1 MTKRKTLGNVAF
13 YLGNTLIALIFV
25 SPLIWMIASSL
36 KPEAQIFK
44 GLNSLSTFIPKGA
57 SLNNY
62 AEVFQRINMWKF
74 IGNSLFYVLVI
85 ILLDLLVNSICG
97 YALAKFEFKGK
108 NLLLTLV
115 ISLMVF
121 PAEAIMLPMYREMA
135 DLGWI
140 NSWASLI
147 VPFVA
152 KCFSI
157 YMFRQFFLDIPN
169 ELLEAA
175 SIDGCG
181 PVKTFFQVVMPIS
194 GTVYATIFILDFVA
208 HWNDFMWP
216 LLVVT
221 GEEKRTIQL
230 AIQTFFG
237 SKPINYG
244 PIMASLTISA
254 IPMLLMF
261 IFLQKYYG
269 GRYCVYGNQGLEKR
283 SGSYDR
289 SVSYGEQIVSDR
301 GEDGQS
307 DQIKY
312 HMGSVFASVGD
323 CGRGVMRPSRDGSED
338 S

>member
-1 MTKRKTLGNVAF
+1 MTQKQRARLGSLAF
-13 YLGNTLIALIFV
+13 YLGNTLVALIFV
-25 SPLIWMIASSL
+25 SPLIWMVSSSL
-36 KPEAQIFK
+36 KPESGIFK
-44 GLNSLSTFIPKGA
+44 GLNSLSTFIPQGA

-62 AEVFQRINMWKF
+62 QEVFQRINMWKF

-85 ILLDLLVNSICG
+85 IILDLFINSICG

-108 NLLLTLV
+108 NALLTLV

-140 NSWASLI
+140 NTWASLI

-157 YMFRQFFLDIPN
+157 YMFRQFFMDVPN
-169 ELLEAA
+169 DLLGAA

-181 PVKTFFQVVMPIS
+181 PVKTFFTVVLPIS

-254 IPMLLMF
+254 IPMLIMF
-261 IFLQKYYG
+261 LFLQKYYVEG
-269 GRYCVYGNQGLEKR
+269 IASTG
-283 SGSYDR
+283 
-289 SVSYGEQIVSDR
+289 
-301 GEDGQS
+301 
-307 DQIKY
+307 IK
-312 HMGSVFASVGD
+312 G
-323 CGRGVMRPSRDGSED
+323 
-338 S
+338 

>member
-1 MTKRKTLGNVAF
+1 MTQKQRARLGSLAF
-13 YLGNTLIALIFV
+13 YLGNTLVALIFV
-25 SPLIWMIASSL
+25 SPLIWMVSSSL
-36 KPEAQIFK
+36 TPESGIFK
-44 GLNSLSTFIPKGA
+44 GLNSLSTFIPQGA

-62 AEVFQRINMWKF
+62 QEVFQRINMWKF

-85 ILLDLLVNSICG
+85 IILDLFINSICG

-108 NLLLTLV
+108 NALLTLV

-140 NSWASLI
+140 NTWASLI

-157 YMFRQFFLDIPN
+157 YMFRQFFMDVPN
-169 ELLEAA
+169 DLLEAA

-181 PVKTFFQVVMPIS
+181 PVKTFFTVVLPIS

-254 IPMLLMF
+254 IPMLIMF
-261 IFLQKYYG
+261 IFLQKYYVEG
-269 GRYCVYGNQGLEKR
+269 IASTG
-283 SGSYDR
+283 
-289 SVSYGEQIVSDR
+289 
-301 GEDGQS
+301 
-307 DQIKY
+307 IK
-312 HMGSVFASVGD
+312 G
-323 CGRGVMRPSRDGSED
+323 
-338 S
+338 

>member
-1 MTKRKTLGNVAF
+1 MTQKKTFNQVAF
-13 YLGNTLIALIFV
+13 YIGNMIVALIFV
-25 SPLIWMIASSL
+25 SPLIWMISSSL
-36 KPEAQIFK
+36 KPEAEIFK
-44 GLNSLSTFIPKGA
+44 GLNSISTFFPKHA

-62 AEVFQRINMWKF
+62 KEVFERINMWKF
-74 IGNSLFYVLVI
+74 IGNSLFYVLLI
-85 ILLDLLVNSICG
+85 IVLDLFVNSICG

-108 NLLLTLV
+108 NLILTLV

-121 PAEAIMLPMYREMA
+121 PAEAIMLPMYKEMA

-140 NSWASLI
+140 NTWAALV
-147 VPFVA
+147 VPFIA

-157 YMFRQFFLDIPN
+157 YMFRQFFIDIPN
-169 ELLEAA
+169 DLLEAA
-175 SIDGCG
+175 KIDGCG
-181 PVKTFFQVVMPIS
+181 PIKTFFFVVFPIS

-254 IPMLLMF
+254 IPMLVMF
-261 IFLQKYYG
+261 LFLQKYYVEG
-269 GRYCVYGNQGLEKR
+269 IASTG
-283 SGSYDR
+283 
-289 SVSYGEQIVSDR
+289 
-301 GEDGQS
+301 
-307 DQIKY
+307 IK
-312 HMGSVFASVGD
+312 G
-323 CGRGVMRPSRDGSED
+323 
-338 S
+338 

>member
-1 MTKRKTLGNVAF
+1 MTQKQRKRLGSLAF
-13 YLGNTLIALIFV
+13 YIGNTIIALIFV
-25 SPLIWMIASSL
+25 SPLIWMISSSL
-36 KPEAQIFK
+36 KPESGIFK
-44 GLNSLSTFIPKGA
+44 GLNSISTFIPKEA

-62 AEVFQRINMWKF
+62 LEVFSRINMWKF
-74 IGNSLFYVLVI
+74 IGNSLFYVMVI
-85 ILLDLLVNSICG
+85 IAFDLLINSLCG

-108 NLLLTLV
+108 NALLTLV

-140 NSWASLI
+140 NTWLALI
-147 VPFVA
+147 VPFIA

-169 ELLEAA
+169 DLLEAA
-175 SIDGCG
+175 KIDGCG
-181 PVKTFFQVVMPIS
+181 PIKTFFKIVMPIS
-194 GTVYATIFILDFVA
+194 GTVYATILILDFVA

-254 IPMLLMF
+254 IPMLVMF
-261 IFLQKYYG
+261 IFLQKYYVEG
-269 GRYCVYGNQGLEKR
+269 IASTG
-283 SGSYDR
+283 
-289 SVSYGEQIVSDR
+289 
-301 GEDGQS
+301 
-307 DQIKY
+307 IK
-312 HMGSVFASVGD
+312 G
-323 CGRGVMRPSRDGSED
+323 
-338 S
+338 

>member
-1 MTKRKTLGNVAF
+1 MTQKQRARLGSLAF
-13 YLGNTLIALIFV
+13 YLGNTLVALIFV
-25 SPLIWMIASSL
+25 SPLIWMVSSSL
-36 KPEAQIFK
+36 KPESGIFK
-44 GLNSLSTFIPKGA
+44 GLNSLSTFIPQGA

-62 AEVFQRINMWKF
+62 QEVFQRINMWKF

-85 ILLDLLVNSICG
+85 IILDLFINSICG

-108 NLLLTLV
+108 NALLTLV

-140 NSWASLI
+140 NTWASLI

-157 YMFRQFFLDIPN
+157 YMFRQFFMDVPN
-169 ELLEAA
+169 DLLEAA

-181 PVKTFFQVVMPIS
+181 PVKTFFTVVLPIS

-230 AIQTFFG
+230 L
-237 SKPINYG
+237 
-244 PIMASLTISA
+244 SLIH
-254 IPMLLMF
+254 I
-261 IFLQKYYG
+261 
-269 GRYCVYGNQGLEKR
+269 
-283 SGSYDR
+283 
-289 SVSYGEQIVSDR
+289 
-301 GEDGQS
+301 
-307 DQIKY
+307 
-312 HMGSVFASVGD
+312 
-323 CGRGVMRPSRDGSED
+323 
-338 S
+338 

>member
-1 MTKRKTLGNVAF
+1 MTQKQRKQLGSLLF
-13 YLGNTLIALIFV
+13 YLGNTIIALIFV

-36 KPEAQIFK
+36 KPEAGIFK
-44 GLNSLSTFIPKGA
+44 GLNSLSTFIPKDA

-62 AEVFQRINMWKF
+62 VEVFERINMWKF
-74 IGNSLFYVLVI
+74 IFNSLFYVLVI
-85 ILLDLLVNSICG
+85 IVLDLLVNSLCG

-108 NLLLTLV
+108 NALLTLV
-115 ISLMVF
+115 INLMVF

-140 NSWASLI
+140 NTWASLI
-147 VPFVA
+147 VPFIA

-169 ELLEAA
+169 DLLEAA
-175 SIDGCG
+175 KIDGCG
-181 PVKTFFQVVMPIS
+181 PIKTFFTVVVPIS
-194 GTVYATIFILDFVA
+194 GTVYATILILDFVA

-244 PIMASLTISA
+244 PIMASLTVSA
-254 IPMLLMF
+254 IPMLIMF
-261 IFLQKYYG
+261 IFLQKYYVEG
-269 GRYCVYGNQGLEKR
+269 IASTG
-283 SGSYDR
+283 
-289 SVSYGEQIVSDR
+289 
-301 GEDGQS
+301 
-307 DQIKY
+307 IK
-312 HMGSVFASVGD
+312 G
-323 CGRGVMRPSRDGSED
+323 
-338 S
+338 

>member
-1 MTKRKTLGNVAF
+1 MTQKQRKQLGSLLF
-13 YLGNTLIALIFV
+13 YIGNTIIALIFV

-36 KPEAQIFK
+36 KPEAGIFK
-44 GLNSLSTFIPKGA
+44 GLNSLSTFIPKDA

-62 AEVFQRINMWKF
+62 VEVFNRINMWKF
-74 IGNSLFYVLVI
+74 IFNSLFYVLVI
-85 ILLDLLVNSICG
+85 IVLDLFVNSLCG

-108 NLLLTLV
+108 NALLTLV

-140 NSWASLI
+140 NTWASLI
-147 VPFVA
+147 VPFIA

-169 ELLEAA
+169 DLLEAA
-175 SIDGCG
+175 KIDGCG
-181 PVKTFFQVVMPIS
+181 PIKTFFTVVVPIS
-194 GTVYATIFILDFVA
+194 GTVYATILILDFVA

-254 IPMLLMF
+254 IPMLIMF
-261 IFLQKYYG
+261 IFLQKYYVEG
-269 GRYCVYGNQGLEKR
+269 IASTG
-283 SGSYDR
+283 
-289 SVSYGEQIVSDR
+289 
-301 GEDGQS
+301 
-307 DQIKY
+307 IK
-312 HMGSVFASVGD
+312 G
-323 CGRGVMRPSRDGSED
+323 
-338 S
+338 

>member
-1 MTKRKTLGNVAF
+1 MTQKQRKQLGSMLF
-13 YLGNTLIALIFV
+13 YLGNTIIALIFV

-36 KPEAQIFK
+36 KPEAGIFK
-44 GLNSLSTFIPKGA
+44 GLNSLSTFIPKDA

-62 AEVFQRINMWKF
+62 VEVFERINMWKF
-74 IGNSLFYVLVI
+74 IFNSLFYVLVI
-85 ILLDLLVNSICG
+85 IVLDLLVNSLCG

-108 NLLLTLV
+108 NALLTLV

-140 NSWASLI
+140 NTWASLI
-147 VPFVA
+147 VPFIA

-169 ELLEAA
+169 DLLEAA
-175 SIDGCG
+175 KIDGCG
-181 PVKTFFQVVMPIS
+181 PIKTFFTVVVPIS
-194 GTVYATIFILDFVA
+194 GTVYATILILDFVA

-244 PIMASLTISA
+244 PIMASLTVSA
-254 IPMLLMF
+254 IPMLIMF
-261 IFLQKYYG
+261 IFLQKYYVEG
-269 GRYCVYGNQGLEKR
+269 IASTG
-283 SGSYDR
+283 
-289 SVSYGEQIVSDR
+289 
-301 GEDGQS
+301 
-307 DQIKY
+307 IK
-312 HMGSVFASVGD
+312 G
-323 CGRGVMRPSRDGSED
+323 
-338 S
+338 

>member
-1 MTKRKTLGNVAF
+1 MTQKQRARLGSLAF
-13 YLGNTLIALIFV
+13 YLGNTLVALIFV
-25 SPLIWMIASSL
+25 SPLIWMVSSSL
-36 KPEAQIFK
+36 KPESGIFK
-44 GLNSLSTFIPKGA
+44 GLNSLSTFIPQGA

-62 AEVFQRINMWKF
+62 QEVFQRINMWKF

-85 ILLDLLVNSICG
+85 IILDLFINSICG

-108 NLLLTLV
+108 NALLTLV

-140 NSWASLI
+140 NTWASLI

-157 YMFRQFFLDIPN
+157 YMFRQFFMDVPN
-169 ELLEAA
+169 DLLEAA

-181 PVKTFFQVVMPIS
+181 PVKTFFTVVLPIS

-254 IPMLLMF
+254 IPMLIMF
-261 IFLQKYYG
+261 LFLQKYYVEG
-269 GRYCVYGNQGLEKR
+269 IASTV
-283 SGSYDR
+283 
-289 SVSYGEQIVSDR
+289 
-301 GEDGQS
+301 
-307 DQIKY
+307 IK
-312 HMGSVFASVGD
+312 G
-323 CGRGVMRPSRDGSED
+323 
-338 S
+338 